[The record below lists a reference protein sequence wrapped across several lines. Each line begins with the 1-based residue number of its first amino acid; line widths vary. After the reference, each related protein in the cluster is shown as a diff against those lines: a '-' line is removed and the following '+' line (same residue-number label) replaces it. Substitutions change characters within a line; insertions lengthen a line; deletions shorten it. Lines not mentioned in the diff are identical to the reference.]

1 MRLLD
6 TTRWNEMSG
15 LHAGC
20 YILRCTEHRGWNGSW
35 KVKEDGQQ
43 KIGDRQDRGTKV
55 LKPVD
60 ETSSPLSPSW
70 ISSKIHMAM

>member
-1 MRLLD
+1 MEMRLLD

-15 LHAGC
+15 LHAGY

-35 KVKEDGQQ
+35 KVKDDGQQ

-55 LKPVD
+55 
-60 ETSSPLSPSW
+60 
-70 ISSKIHMAM
+70 